1 MANAGVG
8 GPTLPGPGCPLE
20 GGGLRREAETLTSL
34 DPKPNSHGSCIALFY
49 DPFIKGTIFIKM
61 DELVSKNSFTLCPL
75 LWFPFASNG
84 HSQTHFMGF
93 WGG

>member
-20 GGGLRREAETLTSL
+20 GGGLRREAETPTSL
-34 DPKPNSHGSCIALFY
+34 DPKPNSHSSCIALFY
-49 DPFIKGTIFIKM
+49 DTFIKGTIFIKM
-61 DELVSKNSFTLCPL
+61 DELFSKNSFTLCPL

-84 HSQTHFMGF
+84 HSQTYFMGF

>member
-34 DPKPNSHGSCIALFY
+34 DPKPNSHSSCIALFY
-49 DPFIKGTIFIKM
+49 DPFIKGTIFIKIWWKKKTAFYAIIC
-61 DELVSKNSFTLCPL
+61 E
-75 LWFPFASNG
+75 
-84 HSQTHFMGF
+84 
-93 WGG
+93 